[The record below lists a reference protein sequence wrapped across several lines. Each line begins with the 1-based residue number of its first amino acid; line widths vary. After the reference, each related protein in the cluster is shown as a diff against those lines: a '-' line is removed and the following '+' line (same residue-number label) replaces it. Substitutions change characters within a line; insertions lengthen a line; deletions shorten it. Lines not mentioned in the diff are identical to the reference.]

1 MISARHIRMMTKQGF
16 TDLFWEE
23 LARRR
28 KIDFT
33 ITHEV
38 VYEDLENEYI
48 DIFKQRRYA
57 NFESFR
63 SNRDR

>member
-1 MISARHIRMMTKQGF
+1 MIAARHIRMMTKQGF
-16 TDLFWEE
+16 TDLFFEE

-28 KIDFT
+28 KVDNT
-33 ITHEV
+33 VTHEA
-38 VYEDLENEYI
+38 VYEDLEAEYI
-48 DIFKQRRYA
+48 SVFCQRRYA